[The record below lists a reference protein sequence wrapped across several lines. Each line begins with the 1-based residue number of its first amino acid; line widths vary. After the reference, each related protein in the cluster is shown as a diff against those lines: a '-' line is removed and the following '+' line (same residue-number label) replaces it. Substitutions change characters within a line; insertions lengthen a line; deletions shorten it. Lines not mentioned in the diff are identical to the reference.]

1 MMKKHALS
9 YAEQGWRVIPIFWIT
24 EGFCAC
30 GNPFCTAPGK
40 HPLVKMGRKLE
51 NASNDPKQIR
61 EWWTTWPQANIA
73 VALGPGTG
81 LFVVDLDVG
90 EDTDGQIEFNAWAD
104 ANGVTIPSPTLEAE
118 TGSGGRHLF
127 FRWPDG
133 GGIKNATN
141 WLPLVDMK
149 AEGGYVLV
157 APSSH
162 VSGGSYRWLTQD
174 PAATVSEPL
183 LGHLRGARSRV
194 KTGGGGDGP
203 APAYDYREACRTG
216 PPKGARDH
224 FFNAR
229 AFELR
234 RMDWSYGDATAEM
247 QRHWSETEQPPGDEW
262 PWEEVLKKL
271 DRVWAEVEPDPL
283 PNWDPAAHGGAS
295 DSAAPPPPD
304 TKDTDVGNA
313 KRFATEHQNDVRYT
327 TQLDWLVWDGTKWA
341 TDELGRHRE
350 LAKVTVANM
359 FTYAARLSGD
369 ERDRWLNWAK
379 ASESRQ
385 RIEAMVNLAR
395 TDPLI
400 VASVH
405 DFDKDPMLL
414 AVENGTVDLR
424 TGELREHRREDMI
437 THRSRVT
444 FDPDARSDIFESY
457 LNSVTQ
463 GDTDLQAYLQR
474 AAGYTLTGLTVEEV
488 FFMIYGP
495 KGSGKSTFVDGMQTI
510 LGDLAMTTQADT
522 LVHMRGSQ
530 APKDE
535 LASMLGA
542 RMVATVEI
550 EEGQRFAEALVK
562 QMTGGDKIA
571 ARQLYKTRFEFTPT
585 FKLWIAT
592 NHAPRAYDD
601 ALWRRIKRVP
611 FPVEVPKDQQDMRIK
626 AMMKDPKSEVAH
638 AFLAW
643 AVRGC
648 MAWQQQGLGTC
659 LVVEEDT
666 AEYREEQDKFSVF
679 LEERIDVED
688 PQAITSSK
696 DLYAA
701 YTAWCLENGERPMTS
716 TSFGIKLKERG
727 FTKVKSMRPISWL
740 GLKVRPVEVNAY
752 GV

>member
-1 MMKKHALS
+1 MSALKKAALS
-9 YAEQGWRVIPIFWIT
+9 YAESGWRVIPIYWT
-24 EGFCAC
+24 TSGRCAC

-40 HPLVKMGRKLE
+40 HPLIKAGSKMA
-51 NASNDPKQIR
+51 NASSDPAQVR
-61 EWWTTWPQANIA
+61 EWWTRWPDANIA

-81 LFVVDLDVG
+81 LFVIDLDIG
-90 EDTDGQIEFNAWAD
+90 DETDGFVELNGWAE
-104 ANGVTIPSPTLEAE
+104 ANGVELPETLESE

-127 FRWPDG
+127 YIWP
-133 GGIKNATN
+133 GGIKNATG
-141 WLPLVDMK
+141 WLPEVDIK

-162 VSGGSYRWLTQD
+162 VSGGVYRWRNQI
-174 PAATVSEPL
+174 AAAPVAEPL
-183 LGHLRGARSRV
+183 LGHLRGARTTARGRASQ
-194 KTGGGGDGP
+194 DGQP

-216 PPKGARDH
+216 PGIGARDH

-234 RMDWSYGDATAEM
+234 RSDWSYQDALNELR
-247 QRHWSETEQPPGDEW
+247 RHWENTEQPPGDEW
-262 PWEEVLKKL
+262 PWDAVIAKL
-271 DRVWAEVEPDPL
+271 DRVWEEVDPEPL
-283 PNWDPAAHGGAS
+283 PDWDPTAAAGP
-295 DSAAPPPPD
+295 DETAPKPPPD

-313 KRFATEHQNDVRYT
+313 KRFATEHHEVVKYT
-327 TQLDWLVWDGTKWA
+327 SQLDWLVWDGTRWA
-341 TDELGRHRE
+341 TDELGQHRE
-350 LAKVTVANM
+350 LAKQTVATM
-359 FTYAARLSGD
+359 FTFAARQQGED
-369 ERDRWLNWAK
+369 RERWLAWAK
-379 ASESRQ
+379 TSESRQ
-385 RIEAMVNLAR
+385 RIEAMVNLSR

-405 DFDKDPMLL
+405 DFDRDHMLL
-414 AVENGTVDLR
+414 AVENGTLDLR

-437 THRSRVT
+437 TRRSRVT
-444 FDPDARSDIFESY
+444 FDPAATSDIFTSY
-457 LNSVTQ
+457 LRSITQ
-463 GDTDLQAYLQR
+463 GDEDLQRYLQR

-495 KGSGKSTFVDGMQTI
+495 KGSGKSTFVDGMLTI
-510 LGDLAMTTQADT
+510 LGDLAMTTQGDT
-522 LVHMRGSQ
+522 LMHMRGSQ

-562 QMTGGDKIA
+562 QLTGGDKIA

-611 FPVEVPKDQQDMRIK
+611 FPVEVPKAQQDMRIK
-626 AMMKDPKSEVAH
+626 AQMKDPTSEVAR

-648 MAWQQQGLGTC
+648 TDWQASGLGTC

-666 AEYREEQDKFSVF
+666 LEYREEQDKFATF
-679 LEERIDVED
+679 LDERCDVSD
-688 PQAITSSK
+688 PLTQTTSRA
-696 DLYAA
+696 LYAS
-701 YTAWCLENGERPMTS
+701 YVEWCADNGERPMTS
-716 TSFGIKLKERG
+716 TAFGIKLKERG
-727 FTKVKSMRPISWL
+727 FAKARSVRPISWVGIRL
-740 GLKVRPVEVNAY
+740 RDLQVNAY
-752 GV
+752 GL

>member
-1 MMKKHALS
+1 MSMKKFALD
-9 YAEQGWRVIPIFWIT
+9 YAERGWRVIPIFWIAD
-24 EGFCAC
+24 GRCGC

-40 HPLVKMGRKLE
+40 HPLIKGGTKMA
-51 NASNDPKQIR
+51 NASSDPIKIR
-61 EWWTTWPQANIA
+61 EWWTQWPNANIA
-73 VALGPGTG
+73 VALGEGSG
-81 LFVVDLDVG
+81 MVVVDLDIG
-90 EDTDGQIEFNAWAD
+90 EETDGAIELAAWAE
-104 ANGVTIPSPTLEAE
+104 ANGVDVPETLAAE

-127 FRWPDG
+127 YQFP

-141 WLPLVDMK
+141 WLMCVDIK
-149 AEGGYVLV
+149 SDGGYVLV
-157 APSSH
+157 APSTH
-162 VSGGSYRWLTQD
+162 VSGGIYRWLNQQP
-174 PAATVSEPL
+174 PAMLAEPL
-183 LGHLRGARSRV
+183 LGHLRGARSKV
-194 KTGGGGDGP
+194 KSSASDGSP

-224 FFNAR
+224 FFNSR

-234 RMDWSYGDATAEM
+234 KMDWSYADAEAELK
-247 QRHWSETEQPPGDEW
+247 RHLAEAEQPPGDEW
-262 PWEEVLKKL
+262 QWGNVKSKL

-283 PNWDPAAHGGAS
+283 PDWNPNVVTGPNEAALK
-295 DSAAPPPPD
+295 PPPD

-313 KRFATEHQNDVRYT
+313 KRFAVENRDDVRFAS
-327 TQLDWLVWDGTKWA
+327 QLDWLVWDGTKWA

-350 LAKVTVANM
+350 LAKATVAGI
-359 FTYAARLSGD
+359 FTFAARQAGED
-369 ERDRWLNWAK
+369 RERWLNWAK

-385 RIEAMVNLAR
+385 RIEAMVTLSR
-395 TDPLI
+395 TDPLL

-414 AVENGTVDLR
+414 SVENGTIDLR
-424 TGELREHRREDMI
+424 TGDLREHRREDMI
-437 THRSRVT
+437 TRRSRVD
-444 FDPDARSDIFESY
+444 FDVDATSAIFQNY

-562 QMTGGDKIA
+562 QLTGGDKIA

-611 FPVEVPKDQQDMRIK
+611 FPVEVPKHQQDMRIK
-626 AMMKDPKSEVAH
+626 SMMKDPTSEVAK

-648 MAWQQQGLGTC
+648 MIWQQSGLGTC

-666 AEYREEQDKFSVF
+666 MEYREEQDKFGSF
-679 LEERIDVED
+679 LEERIELED
-688 PQAITSSK
+688 PAATATSR

-701 YTAWCLENGERPMTS
+701 YASWCEENGERPMTS
-716 TSFGIKLKERG
+716 TSFGLKLKERG
-727 FTKVKSMRPISWL
+727 FSKMKSTRPITWS
-740 GLKVRPVEVNAY
+740 GLKVKLVNAY
-752 GV
+752 GL

>member
-9 YAEQGWRVIPIFWIT
+9 YAEQGWRVIPIFWT
-24 EGFCAC
+24 SDGMCGC

-51 NASNDPKQIR
+51 NASCDPAVVR
-61 EWWTTWPQANIA
+61 EWWNTWPQANIA
-73 VALGPGTG
+73 VALGPGTN
-81 LFVVDLDVG
+81 LFVVDLDIG
-90 EDTDGQIEFNAWAD
+90 EDTDGHIELQAWAE
-104 ANGVTIPSPTLEAE
+104 ANGVEIPSTLEAE

-127 FRWPDG
+127 YTWP
-133 GGIKNATN
+133 GGIKNATG
-141 WLPLVDMK
+141 WLPCVDIK

-162 VSGGSYRWLTQD
+162 VSGGSYRWMSTD
-174 PAATVSEPL
+174 PAATVAEPL

-194 KTGGGGDGP
+194 RTGHGGDGAP

-224 FFNAR
+224 FFNSR

-234 RMDWSYGDATAEM
+234 KMDWSYQDALEELK
-247 QRHWSETEQPPGDEW
+247 RHWSESEQPPGDEW
-262 PWEEVLKKL
+262 PWEEVVRKL
-271 DRVWAEVEPDPL
+271 DRVWGEVEPDPL
-283 PNWDPAAHGGAS
+283 PDWDPTAAAGPQEGAP
-295 DSAAPPPPD
+295 PPPPD

-313 KRFATEHQNDVRYT
+313 KRFANEHQNDVRYAS
-327 TQLDWLVWDGTKWA
+327 QLDWLVWDGTKWRV
-341 TDELGRHRE
+341 DELGRHKE
-350 LAKVTVANM
+350 LAKQTVATM
-359 FTYAARLSGD
+359 FTYAARQSGD
-369 ERDRWLNWAK
+369 ERERWLAWAK

-385 RIEAMVNLAR
+385 RIEAMVTLAR
-395 TDPLI
+395 TDPLL
-400 VASVH
+400 VSSVH
-405 DFDKDPMLL
+405 DFDKDPMIL

-424 TGELREHRREDMI
+424 TGELREHRRADMI
-437 THRSRVT
+437 TRRSHVT
-444 FDPDARSDIFESY
+444 YDPSATSAIFDQY
-457 LNSVTQ
+457 LHSVTQ

-474 AAGYTLTGLTVEEV
+474 AVGYTLTGLTVEEV

-495 KGSGKSTFVDGMQTI
+495 KASGKSTFVDGMQTV
-510 LGDLAMTTQADT
+510 LGELSMTTQADT

-562 QMTGGDKIA
+562 QLTGGDKIA
-571 ARQLYKTRFEFTPT
+571 ARQLYKTRFEFIPT

-601 ALWRRIKRVP
+601 AIWRRIKRVP
-611 FPVEVPKDQQDMRIK
+611 FPVEVPKAQQDMRLK
-626 AMMKDPKSEVAH
+626 AMMKDPSSEVAR

-648 MAWQQQGLGTC
+648 LLWQQAGLGTC

-679 LEERIDVED
+679 LEERIDVSD
-688 PQAITSSK
+688 QSALTSSK
-696 DLYAA
+696 DLYLA
-701 YTAWCLENGERPMTS
+701 YTSWCQENGERPMTS

-727 FTKVKSMRPISWL
+727 FVKARSTRPISWN
-740 GLKVRPVEVNAY
+740 GLKVLPTQVNSY
-752 GV
+752 GI